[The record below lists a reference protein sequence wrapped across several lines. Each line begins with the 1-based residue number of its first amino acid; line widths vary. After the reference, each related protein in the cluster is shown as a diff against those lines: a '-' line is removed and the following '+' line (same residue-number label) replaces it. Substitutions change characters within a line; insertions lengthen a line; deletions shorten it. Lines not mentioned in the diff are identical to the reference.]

1 MNGEVTDEIIK
12 LPSSF
17 VMEKKYTAFGK
28 MLDGECGIR
37 PYFEYIDDYFF
48 IDNLYDEINILFISD
63 FKDIRFYHYMNQP
76 KSMLSRK
83 LIINLLQNQSGDYTH
98 KWLPSCF
105 VYNYI
110 PTDE

>member
-1 MNGEVTDEIIK
+1 MNGKVSNKVK
-12 LPSSF
+12 LPTSL

-28 MLDGECGIR
+28 MLEGEYGRR
-37 PYFEYIDDYFF
+37 PCFEYINDYFF
-48 IDNLYDEINILFISD
+48 IDNLYDETNFIFISY
-63 FKDIRFYHYMNQP
+63 FKDITFYHYMSQP

-98 KWLPSCF
+98 KWLPNCF
-105 VYNYI
+105 TYNYI

>member
-1 MNGEVTDEIIK
+1 MN
-12 LPSSF
+12 
-17 VMEKKYTAFGK
+17 
-28 MLDGECGIR
+28 
-37 PYFEYIDDYFF
+37 
-48 IDNLYDEINILFISD
+48 
-63 FKDIRFYHYMNQP
+63 HP

-105 VYNYI
+105 VYNDI

>member
-12 LPSSF
+12 LPSSL

-48 IDNLYDEINILFISD
+48 IDNLYDEIFYLYLILKI
-63 FKDIRFYHYMNQP
+63 
-76 KSMLSRK
+76 
-83 LIINLLQNQSGDYTH
+83 
-98 KWLPSCF
+98 
-105 VYNYI
+105 
-110 PTDE
+110 